1 MTDPNKYF
9 HVEIGE
15 AITEDEFQVAM
26 SMGKFWCTKMMAND
40 RTYGGLIYADNLEQA
55 EKVAKKRGWGEE
67 IQGCLHDVID
77 WNHESINPCNIKNLN

>member
-26 SMGKFWCTKMMAND
+26 SMGKFWCTKIRVEE

-55 EKVAKKRGWGEE
+55 ERVAKQRGWGEE
-67 IQGCLHDVID
+67 IEGCLCGVIPYD
-77 WNHESINPCNIKNLN
+77 HELINPCAIRNFN